1 MESGHRITKS
11 ADSQISLSSG
21 KVTLMATV
29 HQGASWEENGVH
41 TKRVPGERGTDPEM
55 AGALIV
61 SGAGGEGG
69 VTQ

>member
-1 MESGHRITKS
+1 MS
-11 ADSQISLSSG
+11 
-21 KVTLMATV
+21 TV

>member
-1 MESGHRITKS
+1 
-11 ADSQISLSSG
+11 
-21 KVTLMATV
+21 MATV

-41 TKRVPGERGTDPEM
+41 TRRVPGERGTDPEM

-69 VTQ
+69 VTQWLRTHVVELGTGRTPGL

>member
-1 MESGHRITKS
+1 
-11 ADSQISLSSG
+11 
-21 KVTLMATV
+21 MATV

-41 TKRVPGERGTDPEM
+41 TRRVPAERGTDACLQVTDPEM